1 MRHPNSYYLFLILQI
16 DLRDK
21 GALEMVFASTRYNFH
36 LFSCSAVLTLFHF
49 QIIINSFLFCK
60 FLSSMFF
67 IVRQFALQI
76 WCCRPLRWAKSCGW
90 KCAEAIAILWQQ
102 CHWDSKSSRSYVC
115 SRLQEVG
122 VLIISCSLW
131 ITQELTLHRRV
142 SSDSKQSIRQNEACC
157 WGYLPWHL
165 PFRSWM
171 EDHFTKV
178 LQSGWC
184 TS

>member
-1 MRHPNSYYLFLILQI
+1 MRHSNSYYLFLILQI

-60 FLSSMFF
+60 FVSSMFF

-76 WCCRPLRWAKSCGW
+76 WCCRTLRWTKSCGW

-102 CHWDSKSSRSYVC
+102 CHWDNKSSRSYVF
-115 SRLQEVG
+115 SRLQEGIYHFAHYISAGATISNCFLFSEFVCRCMLGCYFDLNVG
-122 VLIISCSLW
+122 LLI
-131 ITQELTLHRRV
+131 
-142 SSDSKQSIRQNEACC
+142 
-157 WGYLPWHL
+157 
-165 PFRSWM
+165 RS
-171 EDHFTKV
+171 FFIYFYFNSVVTCALK
-178 LQSGWC
+178 S
-184 TS
+184 TN